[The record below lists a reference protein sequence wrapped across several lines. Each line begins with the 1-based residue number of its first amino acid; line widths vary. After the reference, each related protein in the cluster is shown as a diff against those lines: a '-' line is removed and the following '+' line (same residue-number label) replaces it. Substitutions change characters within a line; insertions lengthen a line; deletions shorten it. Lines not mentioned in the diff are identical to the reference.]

1 MKSCTRCSASPA
13 REISMQNAIE
23 VNGLT
28 KLYGGFS
35 LDNVSFTLPTGC
47 IMGLIGE
54 NGAGKST
61 TIRLLLGLAK
71 RTSGEVR
78 VLGAD
83 PETAE
88 PELREE
94 IGAVFDDCP
103 FPETMSL
110 RDVRKILSAAYRHF
124 DGGRFDALALKFGL
138 PEKQKIKEYSRGMR
152 MKLSISAA
160 LSHGARLLILDE
172 PTSGLDPVARD
183 ELLDILLDYIQ
194 DERCSV
200 LISSHILSDL
210 EKACDYITFIHT
222 GRVVFSEEKDE
233 LLEKYVI
240 AKGSEREIAALDP
253 EAVVGVR
260 RGAFGSEALVKRA
273 AGEHLTHER
282 ASIEDIMLY
291 YIKGDAK

>member
-1 MKSCTRCSASPA
+1 
-13 REISMQNAIE
+13 MQNAIE

-110 RDVRKILSAAYRHF
+110 RDVRRILAAAYRHF
-124 DGGRFDALALKFGL
+124 DDGRFDSLTLKFGL

-152 MKLSISAA
+152 MKLSIAAA
-160 LSHGARLLILDE
+160 LSHGARLLILEE
-172 PTSGLDPVARD
+172 PTSGLDTVARD

-210 EKACDYITFIHT
+210 EKACDYITFIHA

>member
-1 MKSCTRCSASPA
+1 
-13 REISMQNAIE
+13 MQNAIE
-23 VNGLT
+23 VKGLT
-28 KLYGGFS
+28 KLYGSFS
-35 LDNVSFTLPTGC
+35 LDHVSFSLPTGC

-61 TIRLLLGLAK
+61 TIRLLLGLA
-71 RTSGEVR
+71 RRSGGEVR
-78 VLGAD
+78 VLGED

-94 IGAVFDDCP
+94 IGVVFDDCP
-103 FPETMSL
+103 FPETMNL
-110 RDVRKILSAAYRHF
+110 CNVRRILSAAYRRF
-124 DGGRFDALALKFGL
+124 DGERFDALALKFGL
-138 PEKQKIKEYSRGMR
+138 DKKKQIKEYSRGMR
-152 MKLSISAA
+152 MKLSIAAA

-183 ELLDILLDYIQ
+183 ELLDVLLDFIQ
-194 DERCSV
+194 NERHSV

-253 EAVVGVR
+253 DAVIGVR
-260 RGAFGSEALVKRA
+260 HGAFGSEALVERS
-273 AGEHLTHER
+273 AGERLTHER

>member
-1 MKSCTRCSASPA
+1 
-13 REISMQNAIE
+13 MQNAIE

-28 KLYGGFS
+28 KSYGGFT
-35 LDNVSFTLPTGC
+35 LKNVSFTLPTGC

-71 RTSGEVR
+71 RTGGEVK

-83 PETAE
+83 PEKCS
-88 PELREE
+88 PELREDV
-94 IGAVFDDCP
+94 GVVFDDCP
-103 FPETMSL
+103 FPETMTL
-110 RDVRKILSAAYRHF
+110 RDVRRILAAAYRRF
-124 DGGRFDALALKFGL
+124 DDGRFDLLALRFALA
-138 PEKQKIKEYSRGMR
+138 EKKQIKEYSRGMR
-152 MKLSISAA
+152 MKLSIAAA

-183 ELLDILLDYIQ
+183 ELLDILLDFIQ
-194 DERCSV
+194 DERNSV

-253 EAVVGVR
+253 GSVVGVR
-260 RGAFGSEALVKRA
+260 RGAFGSEALVERQ

>member
-1 MKSCTRCSASPA
+1 MK
-13 REISMQNAIE
+13 NAIE
-23 VNGLT
+23 VSSLS
-28 KLYGGFS
+28 KHYGSFT
-35 LDNVSFTLPTGC
+35 LDQVSFTLPSGC

-71 RTSGEVR
+71 RTGGEVK

-83 PETAE
+83 PEKCE

-94 IGAVFDDCP
+94 IGVVFDDCP
-103 FPETMSL
+103 FPETMTL
-110 RDVRKILSAAYRHF
+110 RDVRRILSAAYRHF
-124 DGGRFDALALKFGL
+124 DAARFDSLADKFGL
-138 PEKQKIKEYSRGMR
+138 PQRQKIKEYSRGMK
-152 MKLSISAA
+152 MKLSIAAA

-183 ELLDILLDYIQ
+183 ELLDVLLDFIQ
-194 DERCSV
+194 DERHSV

-222 GRVVFSEEKDE
+222 GRVVFSEEKDK

-240 AKGSEREIAALDP
+240 AKGSESEIDALDP
-253 EAVVGVR
+253 DSVVGVR
-260 RGAFGSEALVKRA
+260 RGAFGCEALVERA
-273 AGEHLTHER
+273 AGERLTHER

>member
-1 MKSCTRCSASPA
+1 MK
-13 REISMQNAIE
+13 NAIE
-23 VNGLT
+23 VSSLS
-28 KLYGGFS
+28 KHYGSFT
-35 LDNVSFTLPTGC
+35 LDQVSFTLPSGC

-71 RTSGEVR
+71 RTGGEVK

-83 PETAE
+83 PEKCE

-94 IGAVFDDCP
+94 IGVVFDDCP
-103 FPETMSL
+103 FPETMTL
-110 RDVRKILSAAYRHF
+110 RDVRRILAAAYRHF
-124 DGGRFDALALKFGL
+124 DGARFDELADKFAL
-138 PEKQKIKEYSRGMR
+138 PERQRIKEYSRGMR
-152 MKLSISAA
+152 MKLSIAAA

-183 ELLDILLDYIQ
+183 ELLDILLDFIQ
-194 DERCSV
+194 DERNSV

-240 AKGSEREIAALDP
+240 AKGSESEIDALDP
-253 EAVVGVR
+253 DAVVGVR
-260 RGAFGSEALVKRA
+260 RGAFGCEALVARA
-273 AGEHLTHER
+273 AGERLAHER
-282 ASIEDIMLY
+282 ASIEEIMLY

>member
-1 MKSCTRCSASPA
+1 M
-13 REISMQNAIE
+13 
-23 VNGLT
+23 
-28 KLYGGFS
+28 
-35 LDNVSFTLPTGC
+35 
-47 IMGLIGE
+47 
-54 NGAGKST
+54 
-61 TIRLLLGLAK
+61 
-71 RTSGEVR
+71 
-78 VLGAD
+78 
-83 PETAE
+83 
-88 PELREE
+88 
-94 IGAVFDDCP
+94 
-103 FPETMSL
+103 
-110 RDVRKILSAAYRHF
+110 
-124 DGGRFDALALKFGL
+124 
-138 PEKQKIKEYSRGMR
+138 
-152 MKLSISAA
+152 
-160 LSHGARLLILDE
+160 
-172 PTSGLDPVARD
+172 ARD

>member
-1 MKSCTRCSASPA
+1 MK
-13 REISMQNAIE
+13 NAIE
-23 VNGLT
+23 VSSLS
-28 KLYGGFS
+28 KHYG
-35 LDNVSFTLPTGC
+35 SFTLDQVSFALPSGC

-71 RTSGEVR
+71 RTGGEVK

-83 PETAE
+83 PEKCE

-94 IGAVFDDCP
+94 IGVVFDDCP
-103 FPETMSL
+103 FPETMTL
-110 RDVRKILSAAYRHF
+110 RDVRRILSAAYRHF
-124 DGGRFDALALKFGL
+124 DAARFDSLADKFGL
-138 PEKQKIKEYSRGMR
+138 PERQKIKEYSRGMK
-152 MKLSISAA
+152 MKLSIAAA

-183 ELLDILLDYIQ
+183 ELLDVLLDFIQ
-194 DERCSV
+194 DERHSV

-240 AKGSEREIAALDP
+240 AKGSESEIDALDP
-253 EAVVGVR
+253 DSVVGVR
-260 RGAFGSEALVKRA
+260 RGAFGCEALVERA
-273 AGEHLTHER
+273 AGERLTHER

>member
-1 MKSCTRCSASPA
+1 MT
-13 REISMQNAIE
+13 NAIE
-23 VNGLT
+23 VKGLG
-28 KLYGGFS
+28 KRYGGFS
-35 LDNVSFTLPTGC
+35 LESVSFTLPSGC

-61 TIRLLLGLAK
+61 TIRLLLGLVK
-71 RTSGEVR
+71 RSGGEVR
-78 VLGAD
+78 VLGED

-103 FPETMSL
+103 FPETMNL
-110 RDVRKILSAAYRHF
+110 RDVRRILAAAYRHF
-124 DGGRFDALALKFGL
+124 DDGRFDSLALKFGL
-138 PEKQKIKEYSRGMR
+138 PEKKKIKEYSRGMR
-152 MKLSISAA
+152 MKLSIAAA
-160 LSHGARLLILDE
+160 LSHGARLLVLDE

-183 ELLDILLDYIQ
+183 ELLDILLDFIQ
-194 DERCSV
+194 DEHNSV

-240 AKGSEREIAALDP
+240 AKGSESEIDALDSD
-253 EAVVGVR
+253 AVVGVR
-260 RGAFGSEALVKRA
+260 RGAFGCEALVRRP

-282 ASIEDIMLY
+282 ASIEEIMLY

>member
-1 MKSCTRCSASPA
+1 MT
-13 REISMQNAIE
+13 NAIE
-23 VNGLT
+23 VKGLS

-35 LDNVSFTLPTGC
+35 LDGVSFTLPSGC

-61 TIRLLLGLAK
+61 TIRLLLGLA
-71 RTSGEVR
+71 RRSGGEVR
-78 VLGAD
+78 VLGED

-94 IGAVFDDCP
+94 IGVVFDDCP

-110 RDVRKILSAAYRHF
+110 RDVRRILAAAYRHF
-124 DGGRFDALALKFGL
+124 DGALFYALASKFGL
-138 PEKQKIKEYSRGMR
+138 PERQKIKEYSRGMK
-152 MKLSISAA
+152 MKLSIAAA

-183 ELLDILLDYIQ
+183 ELLDVLLDFIQ
-194 DERCSV
+194 DERNSV

-233 LLEKYVI
+233 LLDKYVI
-240 AKGSEREIAALDP
+240 ARGSEREIDALDP
-253 EAVVGVR
+253 DAVVGVR
-260 RGAFGSEALVKRA
+260 RGAFGCEALVERA
-273 AGEHLTHER
+273 AGIHLTHER